1 MGATRKE
8 SLFMQSSLKLLVAE
22 WVQIWP
28 ITDPKLSFADTSPNN
43 NLSFIFSVLRH
54 LIGVH

>member
-1 MGATRKE
+1 
-8 SLFMQSSLKLLVAE
+8 MQSSLKLLITE

-28 ITDPKLSFADTSPNN
+28 VTRPKLSFADTSPYNG
-43 NLSFIFSVLRH
+43 LSFIFSVMRY